1 MIIWQK
7 QDIKIFLVLIPIIN
21 LVNYFIT
28 YQNVILNSYFFLTLL
43 VDTLQGYLTWLI
55 IRYVIIKMEKKSP
68 LLHFTFQRLFLQL
81 FFTCLSGLIF
91 IILATELL
99 NAIAKS
105 KPVPLNF
112 YQLDIWLY
120 AIWILVVNGI
130 YIGMYYYLIW
140 KSSEQKI
147 LKGNQLKTDGISVK
161 IGTKN
166 TKIAM
171 NDIKGFYV
179 EDGLSYLIDNNFKT
193 YIINS
198 SLENLEKTIQPS
210 LFFRVNRKF
219 ILHRNSITSFKR
231 IENNKLVIF
240 TLNESSLFPNEIFI
254 SRLKAPAFKKWFE
267 EDTLSL

>member
-1 MIIWQK
+1 MTIWQRK
-7 QDIKIFLVLIPIIN
+7 DIKLFMVLIPIIN

-28 YQNVILNSYFFLTLL
+28 YDNVILNTYFFPTLL

-55 IRYVIIKMEKKSP
+55 IRYIIIRMEKKSP
-68 LLHFTFQRLFLQL
+68 LLNFTFQRLFLQL
-81 FFTCLSGLIF
+81 FYTCLSGLIF
-91 IILATELL
+91 IILATEIL
-99 NAIAKS
+99 NTIAKD

-112 YQLDIWLY
+112 YQLDIWIY

-140 KSSEQKI
+140 KSSEKD
-147 LKGNQLKTDGISVK
+147 NQLKTDGISVK
-161 IGTKN
+161 IGSKN

-171 NDIKGFYV
+171 NDINGFYV
-179 EDGLSYLIDNNFKT
+179 EDGLSYLIDSKFKT

-198 SLENLEKTIQPS
+198 SLDNLEKIIPPS

-240 TLNESSLFPNEIFI
+240 TLNENSLLPNEINI

-267 EDTLSL
+267 EDTISL

>member
-1 MIIWQK
+1 MTIWQK
-7 QDIKIFLVLIPIIN
+7 KDIKLFIVLIPIIN
-21 LVNYFIT
+21 FVNYFIT
-28 YQNVILNSYFFLTLL
+28 YDYVKLNTYFFLTLL

-55 IRYVIIKMEKKSP
+55 IRYVIIRMEKKSP
-68 LLHFTFQRLFLQL
+68 LLHFTFRRLFLQL
-81 FFTCLSGLIF
+81 FYTCLSGLIF

-99 NAIAKS
+99 NAIAKEE
-105 KPVPLNF
+105 PVPLNF

-140 KSSEQKI
+140 KNSEKI
-147 LKGNQLKTDGISVK
+147 NQLKTDGISVK
-161 IGTKN
+161 IGAKN
-166 TKIAM
+166 TKIIM
-171 NDIKGFYV
+171 NDIYGFYV
-179 EDGLSYLIDNNFKT
+179 EDGLSFVIDRNFKT

-198 SLENLEKTIQPS
+198 SLDNLEKILPPS

-219 ILHRNSITSFKR
+219 ILHRHSITSFKR
-231 IENNKLVIF
+231 IENNKLVIA
-240 TLNESSLFPNEIFI
+240 LNESSFFPDEIYI

>member
-1 MIIWQK
+1 MTIWQK
-7 QDIKIFLVLIPIIN
+7 KDIKLFMVIIPIIN

-28 YQNVILNSYFFLTLL
+28 YDNVILNTYFFLTLL
-43 VDTLQGYLTWLI
+43 IDTLQGYLTWLI

-68 LLHFTFQRLFLQL
+68 LLNFTFQRLFLQL
-81 FFTCLSGLIF
+81 FYTCLSGLIF
-91 IILATELL
+91 IILATEIL
-99 NAIAKS
+99 NTIAKD

-112 YQLDIWLY
+112 YQLDIWIY

-140 KSSEQKI
+140 KSSE
-147 LKGNQLKTDGISVK
+147 KGSQLKTDGISVK
-161 IGTKN
+161 IGSKN

-179 EDGLSYLIDNNFKT
+179 EDGFSYLIDSNFKT

-198 SLENLEKTIQPS
+198 SLDNLEKIILPS

-240 TLNESSLFPNEIFI
+240 TLNESSLFPDEINI

-267 EDTLSL
+267 EDTISL